1 MSQWPNEGT
10 DTTCFPLFVKAA
22 TGDLGPKTNTNL
34 SFNADTDTLSC
45 LGFSGN
51 FVGDLTGDVT
61 GNADTATVLE
71 TARTIGGVSFNG
83 SANILT
89 WLNTGESS
97 LTNFKN
103 KKKLKIW
110 FKLTDE
116 QFTTV
121 EDNLNI
127 YGHTSTGRSQ
137 LLKIVAE
144 PNWWRQPILID

>member
-1 MSQWPNEGT
+1 ME
-10 DTTCFPLFVKAA
+10 
-22 TGDLGPKTNTNL
+22 TNPE
-34 SFNADTDTLSC
+34 FIYDYD
-45 LGFSGN
+45 
-51 FVGDLTGDVT
+51 
-61 GNADTATVLE
+61 
-71 TARTIGGVSFNG
+71 
-83 SANILT
+83 ILT